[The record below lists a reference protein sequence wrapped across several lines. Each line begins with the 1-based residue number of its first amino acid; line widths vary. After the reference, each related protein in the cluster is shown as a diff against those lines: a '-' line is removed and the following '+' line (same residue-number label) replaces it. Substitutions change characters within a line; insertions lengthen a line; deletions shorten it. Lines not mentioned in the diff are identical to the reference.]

1 MIKKCFFEFYNKN
14 KSYFHTVKHLILPE
28 LINISKAN
36 PCIYCFYFI
45 SVDVDSRE
53 AFLLRIQLGNLQT
66 NGGEDKM
73 V

>member
-1 MIKKCFFEFYNKN
+1 MNFTNKN
-14 KSYFHTVKHLILPE
+14 ESDFHTVKRLILPE
-28 LINISKAN
+28 LISISKAN

-45 SVDVDSRE
+45 SMDVDRKE

-66 NGGEDKM
+66 NGGKDKM